1 ELRYTDAT
9 GTYLIEGELIDIKAR
24 KNLTEE
30 RMTQINRVDFAAL
43 PFKDALVWKN
53 GTGKRR
59 IAVFADPNCG
69 YCKRF
74 EKSLQEMKDVTVY
87 TFLI

>member
-1 ELRYTDAT
+1 PNAPKIDEVRPAPMPGLWEVRIGNELRYTDAT

-43 PFKDALVWKN
+43 PFK
-53 GTGKRR
+53 
-59 IAVFADPNCG
+59 
-69 YCKRF
+69 
-74 EKSLQEMKDVTVY
+74 
-87 TFLI
+87 